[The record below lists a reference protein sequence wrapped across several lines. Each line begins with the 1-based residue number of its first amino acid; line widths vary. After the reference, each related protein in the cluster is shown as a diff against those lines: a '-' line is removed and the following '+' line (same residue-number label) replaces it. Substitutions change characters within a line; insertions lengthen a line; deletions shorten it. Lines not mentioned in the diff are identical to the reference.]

1 MFRTSTSFQNRV
13 IRTTHLAMIKK
24 KTNLKNGQYVRING
38 TKDIGNHITK
48 ILIQFDLRFHLIELE
63 K

>member
-13 IRTTHLAMIKK
+13 IRTIHLAMIKK
-24 KTNLKNGQYVRING
+24 KNLKNGQYVRING

-48 ILIQFDLRFHLIELE
+48 ILTQFDLRFHLIELE